1 MLNRLLTKPW
11 GSLIWTVL
19 IFFLLTIN
27 TGSIE
32 SVPLLGIKHLDKL
45 VHIFLFGTLYI
56 LWALFLDAKMKIT
69 LPVLLGLFIAV
80 SGYGIGMEFYQDLF
94 TTREFELAD
103 IFADAA
109 GALLGGL
116 YIGAKNKPLWK

>member
-45 VHIFLFGTLYI
+45 VHIFLFGTQYI

>member
-1 MLNRLLTKPW
+1 MLNRFLTKPW